1 MARSKQP
8 IPSGFHTVTPYLT
21 VRDAAAAIEFY
32 KKALGAEEI
41 MRMPTPDGKIGHA
54 ELKIGD
60 SIIFL
65 ADEFPQMGNK
75 SPQTL
80 GGSTGGL
87 YLYVED
93 VDKAFKRATDA
104 GATVKMPATD
114 MFWGDR
120 YGQVTDPFGHLWSLS
135 THVEDVSPEEMEKR
149 SKEWAAQMAQQAQ
162 KKTA

>member
-1 MARSKQP
+1 MARSTQP
-8 IPSGFHTVTPYLT
+8 SPSGFHTVTPYRP
-21 VRDAAAAIEFY
+21 VRDAAAAIEGY
-32 KKALGAEEI
+32 VEAVGGEEI

-54 ELKIGD
+54 ELKICD
-60 SIIFL
+60 AIIFL
-65 ADEFPQMGNK
+65 ADEFPQVGNK

-104 GATVKMPATD
+104 GATVKMPVTD

>member
-1 MARSKQP
+1 
-8 IPSGFHTVTPYLT
+8 
-21 VRDAAAAIEFY
+21 
-32 KKALGAEEI
+32 
-41 MRMPTPDGKIGHA
+41 
-54 ELKIGD
+54 
-60 SIIFL
+60 
-65 ADEFPQMGNK
+65 MGNK

-104 GATVKMPATD
+104 GATVKMPVTD

-162 KKTA
+162 KKTAYFISNHKGHEVKNSFRILLC

>member
-87 YLYVED
+87 DLYVEY
-93 VDKAFKRATDA
+93 VPKVCMR
-104 GATVKMPATD
+104 P
-114 MFWGDR
+114 
-120 YGQVTDPFGHLWSLS
+120 TDPAC
-135 THVEDVSPEEMEKR
+135 TVTVP
-149 SKEWAAQMAQQAQ
+149 
-162 KKTA
+162 

>member
-1 MARSKQP
+1 MKHAAQP
-8 IPSGFHTVTPYLT
+8 IPPGYHTVTASLT

-32 KKALGAEEI
+32 KKALGAEELN
-41 MRMPTPDGKIGHA
+41 RMAGPDGKIGHA

-65 ADEFPQMGNK
+65 NDEMGMGCK

-80 GGSTGGL
+80 GGASGSL

-93 VDKAFKRATDA
+93 VDSAFQRAIDA
-104 GATVKMPATD
+104 GGKSNMPVTD

-120 YGQVTDPFGHLWSLS
+120 FGGFVDPYGHFWGLS
-135 THVEDVSPEEMEKR
+135 TRIHDLTQEEIEEGSR
-149 SKEWAAQMAQQAQ
+149 NFWAEMAQQTQ
-162 KKTA
+162 KKSA

>member
-1 MARSKQP
+1 
-8 IPSGFHTVTPYLT
+8 
-21 VRDAAAAIEFY
+21 
-32 KKALGAEEI
+32 
-41 MRMPTPDGKIGHA
+41 MRMPMPDGKIGHA

-65 ADEFPQMGNK
+65 NDEFPQMGNK

-80 GGSTGGL
+80 GGSGGSL

-104 GATVKMPATD
+104 GATAKMPVSN

-120 YGQVTDPFGHLWSLS
+120 YGQVVDPFGHVWGLS
-135 THVEDVSPEEMEKR
+135 THVEDVSPEEIEKR
-149 SKEWAAQMAQQAQ
+149 SKEWSAQMAQQAQ

>member
-1 MARSKQP
+1 
-8 IPSGFHTVTPYLT
+8 
-21 VRDAAAAIEFY
+21 
-32 KKALGAEEI
+32 
-41 MRMPTPDGKIGHA
+41 MRMPMPDGKIGHA

-65 ADEFPQMGNK
+65 NDEFPQMGNK

-80 GGSTGGL
+80 GGASGSI

-93 VDKAFKRATDA
+93 VDKAFKRATDS
-104 GATVKMPATD
+104 GATTKMPVTN

-120 YGQVTDPFGHLWSLS
+120 YGQVVDPFGHVWGLS
-135 THVEDVSPEEMEKR
+135 THVEDVSPEEMERR
-149 SKEWAAQMAQQAQ
+149 SKEWAAQMAQQAH

>member
-60 SIIFL
+60 SI
-65 ADEFPQMGNK
+65 NK

-104 GATVKMPATD
+104 GATVKMPVTD